1 VLSYSDL
8 GADKREGRNHDSR
21 FSAADFLSG
30 CSFVG
35 PLGSIEEEKRA
46 QAILM
51 MEAQVWQK
59 RQEQRILEIAAR
71 LIRSAETVEPLSLP
85 LLLARMKDSCDST
98 PIRSEPGPTAKP
110 SGSAAV

>member
-1 VLSYSDL
+1 MIHV
-8 GADKREGRNHDSR
+8 
-21 FSAADFLSG
+21 FLLLIFISG